1 MFGMTAL
8 HDLAAAVPSEMM
20 GLPTWALNGLSIG
33 SLVTFI
39 LIALSTSKLWTK
51 RQVDELTKQHER
63 EVTNLKANQDR
74 EMRATTDRYENH
86 LTRTVELLTSRC
98 DDALGREKEWREI
111 ATQLQQTVAALA
123 DGLEPLHDQ
132 SETMLRI
139 VTAWQMESRRKG
151 DGS

>member
-1 MFGMTAL
+1 MTVL
-8 HDLAAAVPSEMM
+8 SLVLAAVPSEIA
-20 GLPTWALNGLSIG
+20 GLPTWVLNGLSIG
-33 SLVTFI
+33 SLVSFI
-39 LIALSTSKLWTK
+39 LMGLATSRLWTK

-74 EMRATTDRYENH
+74 EVKALTDRYETH
-86 LTRTVELLTSRC
+86 LTRTVQLLTSRC

-111 ATQLQQTVAALA
+111 ANQLQQALGQLA

-139 VTAWQMESRRKG
+139 VTAWQAESRRKG
-151 DGS
+151 DQP

>member
-1 MFGMTAL
+1 MTAL
-8 HDLAAAVPSEMM
+8 HVLAAAVPSEIA

-33 SLVTFI
+33 SLVSFI
-39 LIALSTSKLWTK
+39 LIALATSKLWTK

-74 EMRATTDRYENH
+74 EIAALTTRYDNH
-86 LTRTVELLTSRC
+86 LTSTIQLLTSRC
-98 DDALGREKEWREI
+98 DDALGREREWREI
-111 ATQLQQTVAALA
+111 ATQLQQTVAQLA

-139 VTAWQMESRRKG
+139 VTAWQSETRRKG
-151 DGS
+151 DAT